1 MKVLFFSIIFFIC
14 IINSYNCNE
23 IPNGLYIIKNKANLN
38 LCLMNSS
45 LYFTSEESCQF
56 YIHKKDIPIL
66 NDFMV
71 CSLKYLSCLSCK
83 SYAAITLFPE

>member
-38 LCLMNSS
+38 LCLINSS
-45 LYFTSEESCQF
+45 LYFSSEES
-56 YIHKKDIPIL
+56 
-66 NDFMV
+66 
-71 CSLKYLSCLSCK
+71 
-83 SYAAITLFPE
+83 